1 MAYMITNAKKLH
13 QSAECNR
20 LNRGERS
27 MFTSTHWSL
36 TCLIAAGL
44 VLGACANLE
53 SPGPELDTGTYAD
66 RLPQDEI
73 IYFVM
78 PDRFEN
84 GDTSNDYG
92 GIEGGRLEHGFDPT
106 DSGFFHGGD
115 LKGLTQRLDYIQSL
129 GATAIWLTPI
139 FKNKPVQGASGIES
153 SGYHGYWVTD
163 FTTVDPHLGTREEF
177 RVFVDAAHARG
188 VKVYMDIITNH
199 TADVIKMAECHGP
212 NAPEEYRSRGICPYR
227 SLADYP
233 YSTHGGTTGEPINPG
248 FAGDDAVHATRENFA
263 KLTNPNWAYNV
274 YVPDGEEAVKT
285 PVWLN
290 DPTYYHNRG
299 DSHFEGENSRYGDF
313 GGLDDLMTENPVV
326 VQGFIDI
333 YKRWISDF
341 RVDGY
346 RIDTAKHVNPE
357 FWAEFVPAIEA
368 HAKSLGIEHFHIF
381 GEAYEF
387 DPGHLATFTTHD
399 RLPAVLD
406 FAFQGTV
413 RDIIVDGA
421 PARNLERLFEVDH
434 AYANG
439 LQTAAIL
446 PTFLGNH
453 DMGRF
458 AGFLREA
465 APEMSDAE
473 MLARLKL
480 AHAIPIFSRGVP
492 TIYYGDEQGFVSDGG
507 DGAAR
512 EDMFESQVPDYNDN
526 DLVGTDR
533 TTANVNFD
541 TTHPLFLAIAD
552 MAAIRRAHEALR
564 RGAQTVRYSDPEGGL
579 FVMSRFNQD
588 RTREYLVAFNG
599 DDTIRTGNVEVSAS
613 AQDWLAL
620 YGSCAMRSAA
630 PGSYEISV
638 APLDYLICYSDLKE

>member
-1 MAYMITNAKKLH
+1 MFTNAAWLW
-13 QSAECNR
+13 A
-20 LNRGERS
+20 
-27 MFTSTHWSL
+27 
-36 TCLIAAGL
+36 CLMAAGI
-44 VLGACANLE
+44 VLGSCTSLAAPDVQQAAGNY
-53 SPGPELDTGTYAD
+53 SD
-66 RLPQDEI
+66 RMPQDEI

-84 GDTSNDYG
+84 GDTSNDRG
-92 GIEGGRLEHGFDPT
+92 GIGGERHEHGFDPT
-106 DSGFFHGGD
+106 SNGFFHGGD

-139 FKNKPVQGASGIES
+139 FKNKPVQGPPGAES

-163 FTTVDPHLGTREEF
+163 FTNVDPHLGTREDF
-177 RVFVDAAHARG
+177 RAFVDAAHARG
-188 VKVYMDIITNH
+188 MKVYMDIITNH

-212 NAPEEYRSRGICPYR
+212 QAPEVYRSKGICPYR
-227 SLADYP
+227 SKADYP
-233 YSTHGGTTGEPINPG
+233 YSTHGGTTGEAINQG
-248 FAGDDAVHATRENFA
+248 FAGDDAAHATRENFA
-263 KLTNPNWAYNV
+263 RLTNSDWAYDV
-274 YVPDGEEAVKT
+274 YVPAGEEAAKT
-285 PVWLN
+285 PAWLN
-290 DPTYYHNRG
+290 DPIYYHNRG
-299 DSHFEGENSRYGDF
+299 DSIFEGENSRYGDF

-333 YKRWISDF
+333 YKNWISDF

-387 DPGHLATFTTHD
+387 DPGHLATFTTRDH
-399 RLPAVLD
+399 LPAVLD
-406 FAFQGTV
+406 FAFQDTV
-413 RDIIVDGA
+413 RDVIANGA
-421 PARNLERLFEVDH
+421 PARKLERLFEVDH

-458 AGFLREA
+458 SGFLREA

-480 AHAIPIFSRGVP
+480 AHALLIFSRGVP

-507 DGAAR
+507 DRAAR

-533 TTANVNFD
+533 TTADVNFD
-541 TTHPLFLAIAD
+541 TTHPLYQAIAD
-552 MAAIRRAHEALR
+552 MTAIRTAHEALR
-564 RGAQTVRYSDPEGGL
+564 RGEQTVRYSDPEGGL
-579 FVMSRFNQD
+579 FVMSRFNED

-599 DDTIRTGNVEVSAS
+599 DDIVRIKNVEVAAG
-613 AQDWLAL
+613 AQDWSAL
-620 YGSCAMRSAA
+620 HGVCALRSAA

>member
-1 MAYMITNAKKLH
+1 MFTNAPWL
-13 QSAECNR
+13 R
-20 LNRGERS
+20 
-27 MFTSTHWSL
+27 

-44 VLGACANLE
+44 VLGACTNLE
-53 SPGPELDTGTYAD
+53 TPGPERDAETYAD

-84 GDTSNDYG
+84 GDTSNDRG
-92 GIEGGRLEHGFDPT
+92 GIGGGRLKHGFDPT
-106 DSGFFHGGD
+106 DNGFFHGGD

-139 FKNKPVQGASGIES
+139 FENKPVQGASGMES
-153 SGYHGYWVTD
+153 AGYHGYWVTD
-163 FTTVDPHLGTREEF
+163 FTNVDPHLGTREEF
-177 RVFVDAAHARG
+177 RAFVDAAHAHG
-188 VKVYMDIITNH
+188 MKVYMDIITNH

-212 NAPEEYRSRGICPYR
+212 QAPEEYRSRGFCPYR
-227 SLADYP
+227 SLADFP
-233 YSTHGGTTGEPINPG
+233 YSTHGGTTGEAINPG
-248 FAGDDAVHATRENFA
+248 FAGDDAAHATRENFA
-263 KLTNPNWAYNV
+263 KLTNPNWAYDV
-274 YVPDGEEAVKT
+274 YVPEGEEAAKI
-285 PVWLN
+285 PAWLN
-290 DPTYYHNRG
+290 DPIYYHNRG

-333 YKRWISDF
+333 YKAWISDF

-357 FWAEFVPAIEA
+357 FWEEFVPAIKA

-413 RDIIVDGA
+413 RDIIVNRA

-434 AYANG
+434 AYAYG

-446 PTFLGNH
+446 PTFLSNH

-458 AGFLREA
+458 AGFLHEA
-465 APEMSDAE
+465 YPEMGDAE

-480 AHAIPIFSRGVP
+480 ANSILIFSRGVP

-507 DGAAR
+507 DRAAR
-512 EDMFESQVPDYNDN
+512 EDMFGSHVPDYNDN

-533 TTANVNFD
+533 TTADVNFD
-541 TTHPLFLAIAD
+541 TTHPLFEAIAD
-552 MAAIRRAHEALR
+552 MAAIRKAHEALR

-579 FVMSRFNQD
+579 FVMSRFSKD

-599 DDTIRTGNVEVSAS
+599 DDTIRTVNVEVATS
-613 AQDWLAL
+613 AQDWVVLH
-620 YGSCAMRSAA
+620 GICAAQSAA
-630 PGSYEISV
+630 PGSYVISV